1 MRGSAMMAPRL
12 LLLAGLVS
20 GCTRYV
26 PPPSIDVVQTQ
37 DGPDQE
43 TWNPTYFI
51 SEDGKP
57 RVHIRASYMAYYDR
71 ADSTYMVLS
80 GLDDGARVIVDIF
93 DARGDSAAV
102 LQADRVIFYDRE
114 RRMVARGN
122 VVAVAREG
130 RRVESEQLEWSEFE
144 RSVST
149 PGFARIEMP
158 DRQLEGYGL
167 EADED
172 LTNLKLTNVTG
183 TVLVD
188 DDEESQ

>member
-1 MRGSAMMAPRL
+1 MTGRAL
-12 LLLAGLVS
+12 LVLAIVLLS
-20 GCTRYV
+20 GCTRQV
-26 PPPSIDVVQTQ
+26 PPPSIDLVQTQ

-43 TWNPTYFI
+43 TWNPKYFI
-51 SEDGKP
+51 SEDGRP
-57 RVHIRASYMAYYDR
+57 RVHIRASYMAYFDR

-102 LQADRVIFYDRE
+102 LTADRVTFFDRE

-122 VVAVAREG
+122 VVALAREG

-149 PGFARIEMP
+149 PGFARIDMP

-167 EADED
+167 QADED
-172 LTNLKLTNVTG
+172 LTNVQLTNVTG

-188 DDEESQ
+188 DDEDMQ

>member
-1 MRGSAMMAPRL
+1 MRAL
-12 LLLAGLVS
+12 LGCLAAAFVFV
-20 GCTRYV
+20 GCTRQV
-26 PPPSIDVVQTQ
+26 PPPSVNVVQTQ

-43 TWNPTYFI
+43 SWNPTYFI
-51 SEDGKP
+51 SEAGKP

-71 ADSTYMVLS
+71 VDSTYMVLS
-80 GLDDGARVIVDIF
+80 GLNDGARVTVDIF

-102 LQADRVIFYDRE
+102 LTADEVTFFDRE

-122 VVAVAREG
+122 VIAVAREG

-144 RSVST
+144 KTVT
-149 PGFARIEMP
+149 TAGFARIDMP

-167 EADED
+167 LADED
-172 LTNLKLTNVTG
+172 LTNVRLTNVTG

-188 DDEESQ
+188 EDEQ